1 MTQLQKRRNVPGK
14 DGVAYWKTRVF
25 KGKSGTGERH
35 LHYSVEMTV
44 NGDRERFA
52 LGVSDIDRAAE
63 MARSLYLEALTRGM
77 QAARDKHSP
86 PKPVVPGQ
94 STTVGQWIEA
104 ALPVSNRVGSRTL
117 ASRVANL
124 RRIAADIAGIKD
136 PDNKRKDR
144 SGTGLAEWQA
154 KADAVRLAL
163 LTPEAINDWM
173 ENYVKWSPP
182 DRAIARQ
189 RSANEACRS
198 AATLFSE
205 KVRRRISGLELPDP
219 RPFERVEKFP
229 EGSSRFKVIVPASKL
244 IRAAKAELKPSHP
257 DQWIAFLLCLL
268 AGLRR
273 GEADNLQWSNVDF
286 DGRRIQISATAD
298 WKPKT
303 DSSDA
308 AIALDPELGR
318 ELESYRENH
327 PGGPYIIPSRPVKHG
342 CKPRPIR
349 ADETFEAL
357 QEWLRSKGVTS
368 PNPVHYLRKLAG
380 AEVATR
386 DGIYAASKFLRHGST
401 ATTERHYADF
411 TRTITTGLGEMLK

>member
-1 MTQLQKRRNVPGK
+1 MTQLQKRRNIPGK

-35 LHYSVEMTV
+35 LHFSVEMTV

-63 MARSLYLEALTRGM
+63 MARDLYLEALTRGM
-77 QAARDKHSP
+77 DAARNKHNP

-94 STTVGQWIEA
+94 STTVGQWIDA
-104 ALPVSNRVGSRTL
+104 ALPASNRVGARTL
-117 ASRVANL
+117 ASRVACL
-124 RRIAADIAGIKD
+124 RRIAADVAGIKD
-136 PDNKRKDR
+136 PENKRKDR
-144 SGTGLAEWQA
+144 SGPGLAEWQA
-154 KADAVRLAL
+154 KADAVRLAV
-163 LTPEAINDWM
+163 LTPEAVNKWM
-173 ENYVKWSPP
+173 DDYVKWSPP
-182 DRAIARQ
+182 ETRAARQ
-189 RSANEACRS
+189 RSANQICGN

-229 EGSSRFKVIVPASKL
+229 EGNSRFKVIVPASKL
-244 IRAAKAELKPSHP
+244 IRAAKAELKREYP

-318 ELESYRENH
+318 ELESYRETH
-327 PGGPYIIPSRPVKHG
+327 PGGPYIIPARPVKHG

-357 QEWLRSKGVTS
+357 HEWLRSKGVTS